1 MGVVYRFG
9 AFCVDPVRRIL
20 LRDGEIVPIT
30 PKAFSILL
38 LLIESRSQTVAKD
51 ELIQGAWSGAQVS
64 DANLM
69 QNISSLRKA
78 LGERAGDSRYIVTIP
93 GQGYR
98 FAGELV
104 EMADE
109 EPAGLPEPKAS
120 PAVPSPPSPPLP
132 APEGHAAATHRRVL
146 FLVLGAVLF
155 LLAAIALVVWRQGAQ
170 ARSEAASRPG
180 VAVLGLRNLSGNP
193 QADWLGPELVEMLAA
208 ELATGGRV
216 RVISG
221 EHVAQARHSL
231 GDPPPQSLDA
241 ASFRKLHGLLGAD
254 LIIDGAYLALPGKR
268 TGEGD
273 PSGRARV
280 RLDLRVL
287 SVPGGDVVASL
298 AEVGEEHDL
307 ANLVARTGVRLR
319 RFVGPPDLTRQAPS
333 APPPAPDTRPAAA
346 PPPAP

>member
-1 MGVVYRFG
+1 MGQACRFG

-38 LLIESRSQTVAKD
+38 LLIESRSQIVAKE

-109 EPAGLPEPKAS
+109 EPAGLPEPTAS

-132 APEGHAAATHRRVL
+132 ALESPVTATPRRVL
-146 FLVLGAVLF
+146 FPILGAVLF
-155 LLAAIALVVWRQGAQ
+155 LLIAITLVVWRQGTQ
-170 ARSEAASRPG
+170 ARPVAASRPG
-180 VAVLGLRNLSGNP
+180 VAVLDLRNLSGNP
-193 QADWLGPELVEMLAA
+193 KADWLGPELAEMLAA

-221 EHVAQARHSL
+221 ESVARARRSL

-241 ASFRKLHGLLGAD
+241 VFLQKLHGLLGAD

-268 TGEGD
+268 PGEGA
-273 PSGRARV
+273 PSLRARV

-307 ANLVARTGVRLR
+307 AGLVARTGTRLR
-319 RFVGPPDLTRQAPS
+319 RFPGLADLTRS
-333 APPPAPDTRPAAA
+333 APPPAPGTPPAAA